1 MSTSRANLDVTQ
13 YVKVADSGVY
23 LLLQSHRDTVR
34 VVFSDIKPAKSN
46 TTFHELGGN
55 NEPLSIPYTET
66 DVWVLAMTECSALTV
81 TDFGSVVTTALPNA
95 RVRTSSMSQ
104 GEYFSAIGKR
114 FVVDYDEVYAG
125 NETKYILYQMPPLAS
140 GYLVTL
146 QERRFKSRDAAAEI
160 EILWDSTGFTP
171 GTPLPSFNE
180 NRNFESDTGLMI
192 TSVIA
197 PPTTE
202 GTVREVDFVT
212 QSGIGNNTSGD
223 ISAETGSRIY
233 SPDSFF
239 IAKVTNLDNGT
250 NRIKL
255 AYNWAEF
262 PISAIV

>member
-1 MSTSRANLDVTQ
+1 MSTSRANLDSTQ
-13 YVKVADSGVY
+13 YVKIADPGSV
-23 LLLQSHRDTVR
+23 LVLQSHRDAVR
-34 VVFSDIKPAKSN
+34 IVFSDDKPARAN

-55 NEPLSIPYTET
+55 SDPLCTPHNETSVWALS
-66 DVWVLAMTECSALTV
+66 MTVSSALTV
-81 TDFGSVVTTALPNA
+81 TEFTSTYSTALAQA
-95 RVRTSSMSQ
+95 RIRTSSMSQ
-104 GEYFSAIGKR
+104 SEYFTAVGKR
-114 FVVDYDEVYAG
+114 FVVDYDEIYAG
-125 NETKYILYQMPPLAS
+125 GETKYILYQMPPASS
-140 GYLVTL
+140 GYFVAL

-192 TSVIA
+192 VSVIA
-197 PPTTE
+197 PPTNE

-212 QSGIGNNTSGD
+212 QSGTGNNTSGD

-233 SPDSFF
+233 SPGSFF

>member
-1 MSTSRANLDVTQ
+1 MSTGRANLDVTQ

-55 NEPLSIPYTET
+55 NEPLNIPYTET

-81 TDFGSVVTTALPNA
+81 TNFGSVVTTALPGA

-114 FVVDYDEVYAG
+114 FVIDYDEVYAG
-125 NETKYILYQMPPLAS
+125 NETKYILYQMPPASS
-140 GYLVTL
+140 GYLVKL

-192 TSVIA
+192 VSVIA

-202 GTVREVDFVT
+202 GTVREPDFVT
-212 QSGIGNNTSGD
+212 QSGTGNNTSGD
-223 ISAETGSRIY
+223 ISAQTGSRIY

-239 IAKVTNLDNGT
+239 IAKVTNLDNGS

-255 AYNWAEF
+255 AYNWAEL